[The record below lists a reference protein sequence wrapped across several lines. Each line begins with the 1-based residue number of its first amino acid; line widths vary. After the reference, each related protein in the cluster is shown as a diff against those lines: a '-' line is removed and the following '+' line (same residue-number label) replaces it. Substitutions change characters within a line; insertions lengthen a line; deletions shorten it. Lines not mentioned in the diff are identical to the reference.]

1 MGSHQAVLGV
11 LAMHHEP
18 LQGRENGQH
27 LGSVFISHIIVCV
40 MSRKLKVNLTIS
52 YQADTTSFSSLSH
65 DSLSCMYSLY
75 KRSAGRER
83 VITHSGVGDSHL
95 TSTRSIVFSFSFN

>member
-18 LQGRENGQH
+18 LGGRKNGRH
-27 LGSVFISHIIVCV
+27 LGSVLLPHMMCMRCQIT
-40 MSRKLKVNLTIS
+40 MKLKVNLTIS

-75 KRSAGRER
+75 KRSVRRERERER
-83 VITHSGVGDSHL
+83 VITYSGVGDSHL
-95 TSTRSIVFSFSFN
+95 PLLFQ